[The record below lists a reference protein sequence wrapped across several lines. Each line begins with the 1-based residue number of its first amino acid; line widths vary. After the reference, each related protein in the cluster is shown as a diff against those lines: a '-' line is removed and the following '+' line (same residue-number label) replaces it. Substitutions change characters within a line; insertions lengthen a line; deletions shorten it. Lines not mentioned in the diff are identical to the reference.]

1 MEYILKNKLLTA
13 IFNSKGAELISL
25 KSSETEHMWDG
36 NPEFWNRHSP
46 VLFPIVGTLKNGS
59 YIYENNTYNLYR
71 HGFGRN
77 MEFEVIKSN
86 EKSIAFSLKANK
98 ETLKVYPFDF
108 ELNLK
113 YELKNLK
120 LKISYDIINNS
131 ETKMP
136 FSIGAHPAFSLP
148 NNFNNYSLEF
158 NDDENLLCY
167 SLKNDLIS
175 ETTSKIQLFN
185 KKLPLDYP
193 LFENDALIFKKLNS
207 KSITIIENEKPYI
220 KIDFDDFPNLGI
232 WTKPNAK
239 FICIEPWF
247 GYSDTNNCSGK
258 IVEKEGIQFAVK
270 NKPFCCS
277 FTIEIL

>member
-36 NPEFWNRHSP
+36 NLEFWNRHSP

-185 KKLPLDYP
+185 KKLPLDYT

-207 KSITIIENEKPYI
+207 KSITIIENEKPNI